1 MPHDILPYHDN
12 FKRKEDVN
20 LQGTCAEYMELQH
33 HTDMKAKHEAQ
44 RGYYTTIATKI
55 SHADKAKLVSIAEG
69 FKMSFYELLQALL
82 LALVRYFDAESL
94 VTYDHNAM
102 MNAFANTIFSLKGS
116 FSPLSLTGHEKR
128 NINRAI
134 LFVQQNPKQLPQLL
148 AVSKAHD
155 GNMKETYNFDTMLYE
170 FLRSIDN
177 EVLQTLCEEKASRG
191 YFSLLQTLHDIVLE
205 RTPLHDQMAD
215 EIAEM
220 FTDIRPT
227 TGEHINNE
235 VFYRRNYESG
245 RNGESC
251 IIPTRRKTT
260 LA

>member
-1 MPHDILPYHDN
+1 M
-12 FKRKEDVN
+12 R
-20 LQGTCAEYMELQH
+20 
-33 HTDMKAKHEAQ
+33 AKHEAQ
-44 RGYYTTIATKI
+44 KGYYTTIATKI

-102 MNAFANTIFSLKGS
+102 MNAFANTIFSLKES
-116 FSPLSLTGHEKR
+116 FSPLSITGHKKR

-148 AVSKAHD
+148 AVSKD
-155 GNMKETYNFDTMLYE
+155 REGNMKETYNFDTMLYE

-177 EVLQTLCEEKASRG
+177 EVLQALCEEKASRG
-191 YFSLLQTLHDIVLE
+191 YFSLLQTLRDIVLE
-205 RTPLHDQMAD
+205 RISEHDQMAD

-220 FTDIRPT
+220 FTDIRPV
-227 TGEHINNE
+227 TGEKPNE
-235 VFYRRNYESG
+235 DVFYRRRHENG

-251 IIPTRRKTT
+251 IIPTQRKII
-260 LA
+260 LAEL